1 MWRHWLRDIAKD
13 EAMHEQTKYRMMCEA
28 MLDVESKWILF
39 LRDWLADVDALA
51 IVESQPTKV
60 KQLFYKNFKPKSQ
73 LGKNDVLAALRK
85 MEASIQQT

>member
-1 MWRHWLRDIAKD
+1 MWRHWLRDLAKD
-13 EAMHEQTKYRMMCEA
+13 EAMHEQTEYRMMCEA
-28 MLDVESKWILF
+28 MLHVESKWILF